1 MPYNVFHYEDIRA
14 SGDTTHEWEDFS
26 ASGKELTLL

>member
-1 MPYNVFHYEDIRA
+1 MPYVFHYEDIRA
-14 SGDTTHEWEDFS
+14 YGDTTHEWEDFS